1 MTGSGAEQDRFGGWF
16 GGNKADQAK
25 DAAQQSI
32 PKTSGAE
39 QDRYGGWLG
48 GDKADKVQDA
58 VQEHLP
64 KASGAEQDRFGG
76 WFGGGKADQAK
87 GAAQRHIPRTSG
99 AEQDR
104 YEGWLG
110 GDKADKVRDAVQEHL
125 PKTSG
130 AEQDRYGRWL
140 GGGQADQLK
149 DAVRDHLP
157 QTSGAEQDRYGRW
170 FDGRKADQ
178 AAHELQEHLPKASGA
193 EQDRYGGWFGSGQAD
208 QAKDALK
215 KHLPQTSGAEQD
227 RYEGWLGGDKA
238 DQAKDALKKHLP
250 HPTGSGAE
258 QDRYGGWF
266 GGDKLPSRAEVE
278 RNLPKG
284 SGAEQDR
291 YGGWFGGDKGPSAQ
305 QIRDKLPRGS
315 GAEQDRFG
323 SHFGTGNERYI
334 GTTTLGLL
342 QHTVLPSFGLHAG
355 LGALAYGIG
364 RVTDRVE
371 VKDYLWPSGQVVNA
385 WWSAIGIPVV
395 YGGLSISAAWAA
407 LTYDQ
412 RLLLTGVSAW
422 GLRLFYRVASRSVR
436 RGGDDSRYVAAKKQD
451 PGFWNK
457 ALFTLYLPEA
467 AAQTLITL
475 PFVLPFRA
483 PVSSAASSL
492 SLGSS
497 AISHG
502 LAIFLFVA
510 GFTTEVLADYQLAA
524 HAQETGNTSLN
535 RDGLWS
541 IVRHPNYLGDA
552 LCHFSFSVLASSAG
566 LLHPLA
572 ALGPV
577 VNYVFLRAV
586 GGDKENEA
594 SQEARYAKESPLKHQ
609 ELQEYKRT
617 KNSFWPSLNEVSNKW
632 LWAVVAAGAGG
643 VALEQS
649 LNSVVVWWGAN
660 KNEGFPFSAVT
671 SDYFKVKENM
681 NCQDTDDITCK
692 TQLQCGPILT
702 LLSQIDNR
710 LVDTFAPDDFNKRNQ
725 VILDL
730 INSLTLVVGLSPAA
744 VFNSCKCISIEPSV
758 TADTANGCDADVTIS
773 VENHHKSGC
782 DGFVPDRFK
791 EKNQLDMDSH
801 VAKSICIGYDG
812 KILYVGAVA
821 LQPRESINASNYYY
835 KFIKLSATDKLGD
848 SADAWGG
855 FTSNDLAVSANV
867 FTWDELSAYYPKK

>member
-87 GAAQRHIPRTSG
+87 DAAQRHLPRTSG

-149 DAVRDHLP
+149 DTVRDHLP

-170 FDGRKADQ
+170 FDGEKADQ
-178 AAHELQEHLPKASGA
+178 AAHELREHLPKASGA

-227 RYEGWLGGDKA
+227 RYDGWLGGDKA

-315 GAEQDRFG
+315 GAEQDRLG

-371 VKDYLWPSGQVVNA
+371 VKDYLWPSGQVANA

-412 RLLLTGVSAW
+412 KLLLTGVSAW

-436 RGGDDSRYVAAKKQD
+436 RGEDDSRYVAAKKQD

-467 AAQTLITL
+467 AAQTLVTL

-492 SLGSS
+492 SFGSS

-510 GFTTEVLADYQLAA
+510 GFTTETLADYQLAA
-524 HAQETGNTSLN
+524 HGRETGNTSLN
-535 RDGLWS
+535 RDGVWS

-632 LWAVVAAGAGG
+632 LWAILAAGAGG
-643 VALEQS
+643 VVLEQS
-649 LNSVVVWWGAN
+649 L
-660 KNEGFPFSAVT
+660 
-671 SDYFKVKENM
+671 
-681 NCQDTDDITCK
+681 
-692 TQLQCGPILT
+692 
-702 LLSQIDNR
+702 
-710 LVDTFAPDDFNKRNQ
+710 
-725 VILDL
+725 
-730 INSLTLVVGLSPAA
+730 
-744 VFNSCKCISIEPSV
+744 
-758 TADTANGCDADVTIS
+758 
-773 VENHHKSGC
+773 
-782 DGFVPDRFK
+782 
-791 EKNQLDMDSH
+791 
-801 VAKSICIGYDG
+801 
-812 KILYVGAVA
+812 
-821 LQPRESINASNYYY
+821 
-835 KFIKLSATDKLGD
+835 
-848 SADAWGG
+848 
-855 FTSNDLAVSANV
+855 VS
-867 FTWDELSAYYPKK
+867 FLRQ